1 MKKIFLL
8 TILLFPLTFAFGQ
21 VVSATPQY
29 GNNWTTSACYSG
41 ISYRLS
47 KANYN
52 KTTGD
57 YLYSIQFKNSYS
69 KAIRFEFVVRDNIND
84 CYDAIKNS
92 STQNIIMQANSTSIG
107 GGTDNINAKNGGGQV
122 VLIGN
127 LVFEGTKNNFTG
139 TAEKCDGGGICPICA
154 TVGTSKYSCPN
165 YPSSNNSINNQNTQ
179 PTTTTRGSQNQTNQS
194 QHNQANQVTTTQQST
209 EIPQQQP
216 LTDYNNTIKD
226 FMQSIPNVQESK
238 ETLDKM
244 KNFELAKLDI
254 EPEFNTISSPNDYN
268 KVSLTTINYQNLDKK
283 GNVAVSIITSAL
295 SNVDKAKDK
304 AFSSA
309 KIQTVFLG
317 ANTLLVKVIEIGG
330 KTLGGPYTYP
340 TTDVFGIAYSD
351 KKINFEIFKQF
362 IEINKNFKIAKC
374 LSHKVNSNDIK
385 TEKCGK
391 NITISDVTKKDDK
404 VKITANV
411 DGITETYT
419 VINFNSNGF
428 TLMNKV
434 EEDSKRAKL
443 YNYMI
448 EIQ

>member
-1 MKKIFLL
+1 MRKLFLL
-8 TILLFPLTFAFGQ
+8 SILLFQMTFVFGQ
-21 VVSATPQY
+21 NAEWSEYGSWFSSRCFPQIQTRIKVLS
-29 GNNWTTSACYSG
+29 NPKINTTSVMVEFKNNYS
-41 ISYRLS
+41 R
-47 KANYN
+47 KVTFNYN
-52 KTTGD
+52 G
-57 YLYSIQFKNSYS
+57 FN
-69 KAIRFEFVVRDNIND
+69 
-84 CYDAIKNS
+84 
-92 STQNIIMQANSTSIG
+92 NSTE
-107 GGTDNINAKNGGGQV
+107 AEQV
-122 VLIGN
+122 
-127 LVFEGTKNNFTG
+127 F
-139 TAEKCDGGGICPICA
+139 AEKGTLLGGSQGNISLSPGKTSTYTFSIKGSGSNRAHIEIYSLYFDNDYQHYQKCSDGSVCLFCQVASNDPA
-154 TVGTSKYSCPN
+154 CPN
-165 YPSSNNSINNQNTQ
+165 YSKNANNNQNTQ
-179 PTTTTRGSQNQTNQS
+179 PTTTTNSSQNQINKSPQ
-194 QHNQANQVTTTQQST
+194 QNQVNQDINTQQNT
-209 EIPQQQP
+209 EIQPQQS
-216 LTDYNNTIKD
+216 LTEFNNTIKD

-244 KNFELAKLDI
+244 KSFELAKLDI
-254 EPEFNTISSPNDYN
+254 EPEFNIISSPNDYN

-309 KIQTVFLG
+309 KIQTAFLG

-351 KKINFEIFKQF
+351 KKINFDMFKQF
-362 IEINKNFKIAKC
+362 IEINKNLKIVKC

-385 TEKCGK
+385 SEKCGK
-391 NITISDVTKKDDK
+391 TIMISDVSKKDEK
-404 VKITANV
+404 VKITANM

-419 VINFNSNGF
+419 VINFGSNGF